1 MEAISIYLLERGK
14 TADEMTSY
22 GGYRKSEPNMLEWK
36 AVIETVINIRF
47 YKFLDFFLSQT
58 KDLQVHQTSQLY
70 IFL

>member
-1 MEAISIYLLERGK
+1 MEAISIYLLERG
-14 TADEMTSY
+14 TSADEMTSY

-36 AVIETVINIRF
+36 AVIETVINIKF

-58 KDLQVHQTSQLY
+58 KDLQVHQTSQPY

>member
-22 GGYRKSEPNMLEWK
+22 DGYRKSEPNMLEWK
-36 AVIETVINIRF
+36 AVIETVINITF

-58 KDLQVHQTSQLY
+58 KDLQVHQTSQPY

>member
-1 MEAISIYLLERGK
+1 MEAISIYLLERG
-14 TADEMTSY
+14 TSADEMTSY
-22 GGYRKSEPNMLEWK
+22 GGYRKSESNMLEWK

-58 KDLQVHQTSQLY
+58 KDLQVHQTSQPY